1 MKNLFRILS
10 YVRRYSPLAAL
21 NVLFNA
27 LTVVFSLFS
36 VVMIIPFLQ
45 LLFGYRSLAELRYAY
60 ADVSANAVAE
70 PLLDALFPARPSW
83 VMPLS
88 YE

>member
-1 MKNLFRILS
+1 
-10 YVRRYSPLAAL
+10 
-21 NVLFNA
+21 
-27 LTVVFSLFS
+27 
-36 VVMIIPFLQ
+36 
-45 LLFGYRSLAELRYAY
+45 LLFGYRSLVELRYAY

-88 YE
+88 YQ